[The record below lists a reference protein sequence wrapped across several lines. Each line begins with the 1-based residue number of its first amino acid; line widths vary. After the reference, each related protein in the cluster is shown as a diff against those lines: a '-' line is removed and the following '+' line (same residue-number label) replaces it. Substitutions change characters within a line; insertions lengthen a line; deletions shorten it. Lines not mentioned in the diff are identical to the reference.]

1 MSVIKFGTDGWRAVI
16 AEEFTFD
23 NVRVCAAAVAR
34 HFKHQMPPGGELVV
48 GHDTRFGS
56 REFAIA
62 VVEVVTAAGIPAI
75 LLDGAIPTPVVSY
88 TIVKQSAM
96 GGVVIT
102 ASHNPGDWNG
112 FKYKSQEGGSASP
125 LLIENLERHIEEIE
139 TDVKPLR
146 LSLEEAESKG
156 LLRRVDPRS
165 SYISHLND
173 LVDVKSIRN
182 AGLVIVADAMHGAGA
197 GYFPELL
204 GGGSSC
210 ITEIRGERNP
220 AFPGM
225 SQPEPVA
232 HNLEPLFTSIKE
244 QGAQVGLALDGD
256 ADRIGASDEDGRF
269 ITPLQV
275 FALLALYFL
284 EIRGER
290 GPIVKSLTSTAM
302 LYRLGELYQV
312 PIIETPIGFK
322 HIGVA
327 MLEHG
332 ALMGGEESGGYGFR
346 EHIPERDGI
355 LSGLF
360 LLDMMVKTGKSLSQL
375 LQWLY
380 QIVGPHEYIRE
391 DIPFSDSRRQELLRR
406 LENVSPSQLAGFN
419 VEGRDVT
426 DGLRF
431 SLTGGAWV
439 VIRFSGTEPLLRIY
453 AESES
458 QEQAGQLIKAIRVLA
473 EV

>member
-23 NVRVCAAAVAR
+23 NVRICAAAVAR
-34 HFKHQMPPGGELVV
+34 HFQHQMPPGGELVV

-56 REFAIA
+56 RDFAVA
-62 VVEVVTAAGIPAI
+62 VVEVVTAAGIHAI

-88 TIVKQSAM
+88 TIVNQNAM

-112 FKYKSQEGGSASP
+112 FKYKSHEGASASP
-125 LLIENLERHIEEIE
+125 ILIEILEGHISEAE
-139 TDVKPLR
+139 TDVKPSR
-146 LSLEEAESKG
+146 LSLEEAEGKG

-165 SYISHLND
+165 SYINHLNA
-173 LVDVKSIRN
+173 LVDLKSIRDS
-182 AGLVIVADAMHGAGA
+182 GLVIVADAMHGAGA
-197 GYFPELL
+197 GYFPQLL
-204 GGGSSC
+204 GGGFSQL
-210 ITEIRGERNP
+210 TEIRGERNP

-244 QGAQVGLALDGD
+244 LGAQVGLALDGD
-256 ADRIGASDEDGRF
+256 ADRIGASDEEGRF
-269 ITPLQV
+269 ITPLQI
-275 FALLALYFL
+275 FALLALYLL
-284 EIRGER
+284 EIKGER

-302 LYRLGELYQV
+302 LYKLGELYQV
-312 PIIETPIGFK
+312 PIVETPVGFK
-322 HIGVA
+322 HVGIA

-332 ALMGGEESGGYGFR
+332 ALMGGEESGGFGFR

-360 LLDMMVKTGKSLSQL
+360 LLDMMVKTGKTLSQL
-375 LQWLY
+375 LGWLY
-380 QIVGPHEYIRE
+380 QIVGPHEYVRA
-391 DIPFSDSRRQELLRR
+391 DIPFSGSRKQEVQKR
-406 LENVSPSQLAGFN
+406 LETVSPSQLAGFKI
-419 VEGRDVT
+419 EGRDAT

-431 SLTGGAWV
+431 SLAGGSWV

-453 AESES
+453 AESEN
-458 QEQAGQLIKAIRVLA
+458 QEYADQLIKAVRVLA